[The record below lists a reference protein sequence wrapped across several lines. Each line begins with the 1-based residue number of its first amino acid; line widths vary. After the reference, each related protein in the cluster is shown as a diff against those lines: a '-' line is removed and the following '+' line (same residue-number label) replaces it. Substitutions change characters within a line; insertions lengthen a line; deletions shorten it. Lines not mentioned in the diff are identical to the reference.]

1 MSESV
6 SYLDVLRVYAFDTS
20 KKLRLGVQND
30 GGYVIAEVGGGGG
43 GGGDGDGGGVYDC
56 YISAGVSNEE
66 SFTRDFLARYSGVC
80 SLD

>member
-43 GGGDGDGGGVYDC
+43 GGGDC
-56 YISAGVSNEE
+56 
-66 SFTRDFLARYSGVC
+66 
-80 SLD
+80 

>member
-43 GGGDGDGGGVYDC
+43 GGGDC